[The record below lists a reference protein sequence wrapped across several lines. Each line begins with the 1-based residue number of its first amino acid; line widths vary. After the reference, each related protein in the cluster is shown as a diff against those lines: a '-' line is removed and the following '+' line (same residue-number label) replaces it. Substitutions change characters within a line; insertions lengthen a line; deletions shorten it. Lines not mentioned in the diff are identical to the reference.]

1 MNLTK
6 PIIISLLLVV
16 NCFLMPG
23 QGLAQV
29 KEGRFWI
36 KEWVAVQGERVRFG
50 EIAVPE
56 GEWAQKKW
64 SELKDVL
71 LWPVPAKKMM
81 VIPRQRLLTSLT
93 RFLGDIASV
102 CFLPKQIVIKQAA
115 GGLGKEI
122 LRKKIVTF
130 LTDKVKALGGE
141 VNFRDFRLPN
151 VIFWQKNE
159 SVRIELMPDVKPGRN
174 SLRLLVEDA
183 FGNLVK
189 SYTGTVFID
198 VWKAVPCA
206 AKPLN
211 RKEVVYPSTV
221 RFEKKNLA
229 YVHGQVW
236 NGQGGPWRVKS
247 PVGKGQILVMSN
259 LEPVPTISRGEKV
272 NLKFQGQF
280 VSLVVPAMA
289 LEDGNLGQSILVKNL
304 QSKNQV
310 LAKVVDKNTVVV
322 D

>member
-1 MNLTK
+1 MKT
-6 PIIISLLLVV
+6 IIICLLLVANWFV
-16 NCFLMPG
+16 PG
-23 QGLAQV
+23 LGQAQE
-29 KEGRFWI
+29 EGGGFWI

-56 GEWAQKKW
+56 GDWAQKKW

-71 LWPVPAKKMM
+71 LWAVPGKKVM
-81 VIPRQRLLTSLT
+81 VIPRQSLLTKLT
-93 RFLGDIASV
+93 HFLGDIASV
-102 CFLPKQIVIKQAA
+102 CFLPKQIIIKQAA
-115 GGLGKEI
+115 GGLGKED

-130 LTDKVKALGGE
+130 LTNKVKILGGE
-141 VNFRDFRLPN
+141 INFRDFRLPE

-159 SVRIELMPDVKPGRN
+159 SIRIELASEVRPGRN
-174 SLRLLVEDA
+174 SLRFLVEDT
-183 FGNLVK
+183 FGNLVR

-211 RKEVVYPSTV
+211 RREVVYPTTV

-236 NGQGGPWRVKS
+236 DGRGGPWRVKS
-247 PVGKGQILVMSN
+247 PVGKGQIFVMSN
-259 LEPVPTISRGEKV
+259 LEPVPTISRGKKV
-272 NLKFQGQF
+272 NLQFQGQF

-304 QSKNQV
+304 QSKIQV
-310 LAKVVDKNTVVV
+310 MAKVVDKNTVVV
-322 D
+322 Y